1 MAEGDSDF
9 VNSLIDPVL
18 NDIYNGSQ
26 TTIPYELYQFT
37 AYGLWQSYKKGYNK
51 ELFGAD
57 WTVNDTELIN
67 RVQNNFFSFSGA
79 KSFDEMM
86 ALRDAVYQDGK
97 IVPFSKFKEKAFGIN
112 KKYNVQYL
120 EVERQQVMRAG
131 TMGSMWVDIE
141 ADKDL
146 YPYLKYVTRDDK
158 RVREA
163 HQALH
168 GLIYPVDDPFWN
180 SYYPPNGWRCR
191 CTVQK
196 LTERDYNHQKPKDQP
211 NSETAQKI
219 AGKTTP
225 KEFRNN
231 VGTSEVFTKDGHP
244 YYKASKDAA
253 EKQLSATKHYGMRT
267 SVEVYNNPSKLA
279 SYKGSITDR
288 QDYES
293 LWKEHQGADGTFT
306 LTDKRLDIT
315 ARFDQALK
323 QKMLDRDRYQY
334 FDEAFETFEKPD
346 EVWGVNLGGKRQEM
360 NDFFNVFIKYYEDKP
375 MVLLVDKKGKVDS
388 FYRLDEIKHIE
399 QFRVGVLK
407 YKKG

>member
-1 MAEGDSDF
+1 
-9 VNSLIDPVL
+9 
-18 NDIYNGSQ
+18 
-26 TTIPYELYQFT
+26 
-37 AYGLWQSYKKGYNK
+37 
-51 ELFGAD
+51 
-57 WTVNDTELIN
+57 
-67 RVQNNFFSFSGA
+67 
-79 KSFDEMM
+79 MM

-112 KKYNVQYL
+112 KKYNGQYL

-131 TMGSMWVDIE
+131 TMGSLWVDIE
-141 ADKDL
+141 ADKDR
-146 YPYLKYVTRDDK
+146 YPYLKYVTREDS

-163 HQALH
+163 HQSLN
-168 GLIYPVDDPFWN
+168 GLIYPVDDSFWN

-196 LTERDYNHQKPKDQP
+196 LSERDYNHQKPKDQP
-211 NSETAQKI
+211 DSEQAQKI

-279 SYKGSITDR
+279 SYQGSITNR
-288 QDYES
+288 QDYEN
-293 LWKEHQGADGTFT
+293 LWKECQGANGTFT

-315 ARFDQALK
+315 AKFDQALK
-323 QKMLDRDRYQY
+323 QKMLDKDRYQY
-334 FDEAFETFEKPD
+334 FDEAANVFGKPD
-346 EVWGVNLGGKRQEM
+346 EVWGIFKGAKTHLGKE
-360 NDFFNVFIKYYEDKP
+360 FFNTYIKYYDDKP
-375 MVLLVDKKGKVDS
+375 IVMLVNKQGRVDS
-388 FYRLDEIKHIE
+388 FYKLESIKQVE
-399 QFRVGVLK
+399 DFRVGVLK
-407 YKKG
+407 YKK